1 MLFRSALFSTH
12 YNKKIIC
19 GKGGDLFG
27 GPVQEAVDGM
37 VHETVRAKIACV
49 YWDVTEKAVF

>member
-1 MLFRSALFSTH
+1 MALKALFFKALFSTH

-27 GPVQEAVDGM
+27 GPE
-37 VHETVRAKIACV
+37 
-49 YWDVTEKAVF
+49 Y